1 MESTPNSPEPQIE
14 EKRASKGIFHYL
26 QLTIVVAFV
35 LATLYTAWTPVDL
48 LPESLLANIS
58 KTFSRQLPDA
68 TGQAIWPSAT
78 PRPRP
83 RIGIVSGHWGNDSGA
98 VCPDGT
104 KEADVNQDVATRVKE
119 SLVGQGY
126 DVDLLKEFDP
136 RLTDYKAMV
145 LVSIHADSCE
155 YINDQA
161 TGFKVAAAMSSV
173 YPEKAA
179 RLTTC
184 LRTRYA
190 AATGLPFHPGSV
202 TSDMTSYH
210 AFSEINQD
218 TTAAIIETGFLNLD
232 HEILTKHPDLIANG
246 ITQGILCFVR
256 NEDIGPQ
263 ITTTP

>member
-1 MESTPNSPEPQIE
+1 METTSNTPEPKSK
-14 EKRASKGIFHYL
+14 EKQSGKGIFHYL
-26 QLTIVVAFV
+26 QVIIIVAFV
-35 LATLYTAWTPVDL
+35 LATLYTASTPVDL
-48 LPESLLANIS
+48 LPQSLIANIS
-58 KTFSRQLPDA
+58 RTFTGQLPSA
-68 TGQAIWPSAT
+68 TGEVYPTAT
-78 PRPRP
+78 PRPLP

-98 VCPDGT
+98 VCANGT
-104 KEADVNQDVATRVKE
+104 TEQEVNLDIATRVKE
-119 SLVGQGY
+119 GLVGQGY
-126 DVDLLKEFDP
+126 QVDLLREFDS
-136 RLTDYKAMV
+136 RLNGYQAMV
-145 LVSIHADSCE
+145 LVSIHADSCD

-161 TGFKVAAAMSSV
+161 TGFKVAAAMSSQ

-190 AATGLPFHPGSV
+190 QVTGLPFHAGSI

-210 AFSEINQD
+210 AYSEIDSN

-232 HEILTKHPDLIANG
+232 YQILTKHPDLIASG
-246 ITQGILCFVR
+246 ITKGILCFVR

>member
-1 MESTPNSPEPQIE
+1 MGTLMNNLDPKTDRKQSG
-14 EKRASKGIFHYL
+14 KGIFFYF
-26 QLTIVVAFV
+26 QWVIVVAFV
-35 LATLYTAWTPVDL
+35 LATLFTAWTPANL

-58 KTFSRQLPDA
+58 RTFARKQPD
-68 TGQAIWPSAT
+68 TPETTEWPTAT

-119 SLVGQGY
+119 SLIGQGY

-136 RLTDYKAMV
+136 RLTEYKAML

-184 LRTRYA
+184 LRTRYSA
-190 AATGLPFHPGSV
+190 VTGLPFHPGSI
-202 TSDMTSYH
+202 TSDMSSYH
-210 AFSEINQD
+210 AFSEINSD

-232 HEILTKHPDLIANG
+232 HEILTKHPDIIASG

-263 ITTTP
+263 ITPTP

>member
-1 MESTPNSPEPQIE
+1 
-14 EKRASKGIFHYL
+14 
-26 QLTIVVAFV
+26 
-35 LATLYTAWTPVDL
+35 
-48 LPESLLANIS
+48 
-58 KTFSRQLPDA
+58 
-68 TGQAIWPSAT
+68 
-78 PRPRP
+78 
-83 RIGIVSGHWGNDSGA
+83 
-98 VCPDGT
+98 
-104 KEADVNQDVATRVKE
+104 VATRVKE

-136 RLTDYKAMV
+136 RLTEYKAMV

-161 TGFKVAAAMSSV
+161 TGFKVAAAMSTV
-173 YPEKAA
+173 YPEKAV

-210 AFSEINQD
+210 AFSEINSD

-232 HEILTKHPDLIANG
+232 HEILTKHPELLASG

>member
-1 MESTPNSPEPQIE
+1 METTTNTPDPKSK
-14 EKRASKGIFHYL
+14 EKQSGKGIFYYL
-26 QLTIVVAFV
+26 QVIIIIAFV
-35 LATLYTAWTPVDL
+35 LATLFTASTPVNL
-48 LPESLLANIS
+48 LPQSLIANIS
-58 KTFSRQLPDA
+58 RTFSGQLPEA
-68 TGQAIWPSAT
+68 TGAVYPTAT
-78 PRPRP
+78 PRPLP
-83 RIGIVSGHWGNDSGA
+83 QIGIVSGHWGNDSGA
-98 VCPDGT
+98 VCANGT
-104 KEADVNQDVATRVKE
+104 TEQEVNLDIATRVKE

-126 DVDLLKEFDP
+126 QVDLLKEFDS
-136 RLTDYKAMV
+136 RLTGYQAMV
-145 LVSIHADSCE
+145 LVSIHADSCD

-161 TGFKVAAAMSSV
+161 TGFKVAAAMSSL

-190 AATGLPFHPGSV
+190 AVTGLPFHAGSI
-202 TSDMTSYH
+202 TPDMTSYH
-210 AFSEINQD
+210 AYSEIDSN

-232 HEILTKHPDLIANG
+232 YQILTKHPDLIASG